1 MNKKYDNDQT
11 CGPSLGRFVRLVV
24 AVFRLELPHVLVG
37 VLQVVLAELVQDLLQ
52 IRSRLPGL
60 LDQVSETAE
69 SEMLTRKV
77 LIYNNLSLKHGIN
90 LFKQPAFISLTFDS
104 IKLAIKFVLKNKG

>member
-1 MNKKYDNDQT
+1 MNKNYDNDQT
-11 CGPSLGRFVRLVV
+11 CRPSLGRFVRLVV

-69 SEMLTRKV
+69 SEMFTRKV
-77 LIYNNLSLKHGIN
+77 LLYSNLQPLLK
-90 LFKQPAFISLTFDS
+90 T
-104 IKLAIKFVLKNKG
+104 

>member
-1 MNKKYDNDQT
+1 MNKKYENDQT
-11 CGPSLGRFVRLVV
+11 CRPSLGRFVRLVV
-24 AVFRLELPHVLVG
+24 AVFRLKLPHVLVG

-69 SEMLTRKV
+69 SEMLTRK
-77 LIYNNLSLKHGIN
+77 LLFYSNLQPLLK
-90 LFKQPAFISLTFDS
+90 P
-104 IKLAIKFVLKNKG
+104 

>member
-1 MNKKYDNDQT
+1 M
-11 CGPSLGRFVRLVV
+11 

-69 SEMLTRKV
+69 SE
-77 LIYNNLSLKHGIN
+77 
-90 LFKQPAFISLTFDS
+90 
-104 IKLAIKFVLKNKG
+104 KF